1 MSAAEARQLKGV
13 TGPSCLF
20 MMSGAQCCSHEGGS
34 DASSRGVSTSE
45 IKKMPER
52 EGKKNMVRQFDEHF
66 PGIVHPSAFSSKVD
80 VNNVGTALAASALA
94 FKNLPAVE
102 ADKWSL
108 AVWNA
113 LSQAEQAARAR

>member
-1 MSAAEARQLKGV
+1 MPAAEARQLKGK

-20 MMSGAQCCSHEGGS
+20 MMSGAQCCGRDGGS

-52 EGKKNMVRQFDEHF
+52 QGKKYIVGEFDAHF
-66 PGIVHPSAFSSKVD
+66 LSIVHPMAFGSTAH
-80 VNNVGTALAASALA
+80 VNDIGTALATSALA
-94 FKNLPAVE
+94 FGNVAAVE

-108 AVWNA
+108 AVWDT
-113 LSQAEQAARAR
+113 LSQAEQVA